1 MSEGE
6 YSSYLSDDD
15 RIKIVTGIVERVT
28 SRFDEL
34 ARELVTAVS
43 SIFFHD
49 LISLNLIRIPIYD
62 LDL

>member
-15 RIKIVTGIVERVT
+15 RIKIVTGIAERVT

-43 SIFFHD
+43 SIFMLD
-49 LISLNLIRIPIYD
+49 LISLNLIR
-62 LDL
+62 